1 MTKKAELCEMLN
13 IDFPVIM
20 APMFLVSN
28 EEMIIEA
35 INNGI
40 TGAIPALNYRTV
52 DELRDAIRRI
62 KKAVDGPFGINL
74 IVNKSN
80 FLYKEQLKVCC
91 EEKISFFII
100 HILIYFFITIN
111 LSNKQIIQ
119 TKLF

>member
-1 MTKKAELCEMLN
+1 MTKKAQLCEMLN

-40 TGAIPALNYRTV
+40 TGAIHALNYRTV
-52 DELRDAIRRI
+52 DELRDEIRII
-62 KKAVDGPFGINL
+62 KKAVEGTVGINV

-80 FLYKEQLKVCC
+80 FL
-91 EEKISFFII
+91 
-100 HILIYFFITIN
+100 
-111 LSNKQIIQ
+111 
-119 TKLF
+119 